1 MKRSIS
7 LLTALLLAPLAAS
20 HAATNAPAPA
30 KDSVAGYAD
39 PGPGHAGGEKSVASA
54 EALTVRDLKCEY
66 KVNPI
71 GIDVAKPRL
80 SWKLTSA
87 ARGVKQSAYELRTAL
102 RKEKLEAG
110 RQLL

>member
-1 MKRSIS
+1 
-7 LLTALLLAPLAAS
+7 
-20 HAATNAPAPA
+20 
-30 KDSVAGYAD
+30 
-39 PGPGHAGGEKSVASA
+39 VASA